1 MHFKPASP
9 LSTIGSLDWYD
20 RSSGSADPRVENPQ
34 GHPIRLEDAPT
45 PNFDGLPFEKYF
57 SPEVVIPYDVNR
69 GCYYGE
75 CAFCTLP
82 TVIGPGYRTRS
93 AKKIVDHVMELSEK
107 LGTRNVNFITD
118 CMPPG
123 MIQQICRTS

>member
-1 MHFKPASP
+1 MRNDPA
-9 LSTIGSLDWYD
+9 
-20 RSSGSADPRVENPQ
+20 
-34 GHPIRLEDAPT
+34 HPIKLDDAP
-45 PNFDGLPFEKYF
+45 PPDFDGLPFERYF
-57 SPEVVIPYDVNR
+57 SPEVVLPYDVNR

-75 CAFCTLP
+75 CTFCTLP

-93 AKKIVDHVMELSEK
+93 AATIVDHVRALCDQ

-123 MIQQICRTS
+123 LLGQTAQG